1 MKSKKQLKIC
11 ILSELAYPLLARQGN
26 HGGAELQMIILA
38 KELVKRSYDVSFV
51 TFDKSMNSN
60 EIIEGI
66 KVYNPFDSKNSGFT
80 YLNPKN
86 LYKLLKILK
95 KINAD
100 IYIQRATTPL
110 TGVVSFFAKLNNKVF
125 LYSAASDNDVSVNL
139 SFKSLK
145 DLKNIFFWFGV
156 KNCNLVLCQTNH
168 QKNLLNQALNKSGR
182 VIKNFFPLTTI
193 EQKSKDSSIIKILW
207 VGRIIK
213 DKKPD
218 IFLNLADCFPDY
230 KFWMIGF
237 PSSSHPEYYYEIKE
251 SAKKIKNLDF
261 IGIVPH
267 DEIHKYYEKSHL
279 FIHTSANEGF
289 PNTFLEAW
297 GNAIPIVSLNFD
309 PDEIICK
316 YKLGFHSTTF
326 DDLVKY
332 TSQLLKNESLRNN
345 MGINAK
351 NYVLREHNVNNI
363 IDEYER
369 LINNIIDIK
378 KI

>member
-1 MKSKKQLKIC
+1 MSRNIKIC
-11 ILSELAYPLLARQGN
+11 ILSELAYPLLTRQNN

-51 TFDKSMNSN
+51 TFNKSMKSN

-66 KVYNPFDSKNSGFT
+66 KVYNPFDSKNRGFT

-110 TGVVSFFAKLNNKVF
+110 TGVVSFFAKLKNKIF
-125 LYSAASDNDVSVNL
+125 LYSVSSDYDVSTNL

-145 DLKNIFFWFGV
+145 DLKNIFFRFGI
-156 KNCNLVLCQTNH
+156 KNCNLVLCQTNY
-168 QKNLLNQALNKSGR
+168 QKKLLNQTLNKSGR

-218 IFLNLADCFPDY
+218 IFLTLAECFPDY
-230 KFWMIGF
+230 KFLMIGF
-237 PSSSHPEYYYEIKE
+237 PSALHPEYYYEIKE
-251 SAKKIKNLDF
+251 SAKKINNLDF

-267 DEIHKYYEKSHL
+267 DEVHKYYEKSHL
-279 FIHTSANEGF
+279 FIHTSENEGF

-316 YKLGFHSTTF
+316 YKLGFHSMTF
-326 DDLVKY
+326 DDLVKH
-332 TSQLLKNESLRNN
+332 TGQLLKNESLRNN
-345 MGINAK
+345 MGINAQ
-351 NYVLREHNVNNI
+351 NYVLKEHNVNNI
-363 IDEYER
+363 IDEYKR
-369 LINNIIDIK
+369 IINNIIDIK
-378 KI
+378 KL